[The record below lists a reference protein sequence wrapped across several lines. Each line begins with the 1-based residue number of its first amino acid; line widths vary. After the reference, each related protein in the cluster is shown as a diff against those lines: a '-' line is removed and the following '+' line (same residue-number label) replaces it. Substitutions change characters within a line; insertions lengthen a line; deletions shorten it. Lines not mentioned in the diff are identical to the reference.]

1 MRGVC
6 REARVGPACL
16 VRAGGRGG
24 GQEAR
29 PVAANWHFG
38 QSPGPPSPRLHS
50 EPSPAIPGCF
60 PAQAHPDRLLLE
72 GGAVGRGRGA
82 IPTGDPA
89 ALAISSKPAGWGDGA
104 SRRPPQC
111 PGPHGHHGWIR
122 AHSRP
127 RPRWALVA
135 IAVAAAILTASCL
148 LCVVCCYCRRAR
160 RRKPRDKE
168 AVGLGSVRGTTT
180 THLVQPEVDDVGSGP
195 GGAQQWGR
203 LQLSLEYDL
212 GSQEIRVG
220 LKQAV
225 DLRARSP
232 GAQRTPTPAS
242 ACRAQTRDQ
251 GAPRHA
257 LPRVRRDCCFR
268 VPLAELPRT
277 TLWVQVLDFKR
288 VSGHE
293 PLGELHLPLGTVD
306 LQHVLEIWRQL
317 GPPGTAEA
325 EQTGE
330 LCFSLQYVPG
340 SGRLTVVVL
349 EARGLSLG
357 LAEPYV
363 KVQLMLNRK
372 KWKTRRT
379 SARKGT
385 AAPYFNEA
393 FSFLVPLSQI
403 QSVDLVLAIWARGSR
418 LRAEPVGKVALGAW
432 ASGQPLQHWAD
443 MLAHC
448 PAAHRPVAPPAAC
461 RGGLQDGGKRNRAMT
476 ARRQHLKSVMLQ
488 IAATELEKEESRK
501 ETEKQNYLSEHC
513 PPLHIPGSTAE
524 LQELCK
530 QLHAKVDA
538 AEEEKYDMEVKVQKS
553 SKELEDMNQKL
564 FDLRGKFKR
573 PPLRRVR
580 MSADAMLKALL
591 GSKHKVCMD
600 LRANLKQVKKE
611 DTEKERDLR
620 DVGDW
625 RKNIEEKS
633 GMEGRKKMFE
643 SES

>member
-6 REARVGPACL
+6 REARGGPACL

-50 EPSPAIPGCF
+50 EPSPGHPGLLPC
-60 PAQAHPDRLLLE
+60 PGTPRLAAAGRWGGGQGPE
-72 GGAVGRGRGA
+72 GPSPQVTLPPWPSPPSQQGGEMGH
-82 IPTGDPA
+82 
-89 ALAISSKPAGWGDGA
+89 PAG
-104 SRRPPQC
+104 
-111 PGPHGHHGWIR
+111 PHSAPAPMGTTAGSGLIPDLVARIPW
-122 AHSRP
+122 
-127 RPRWALVA
+127 PRWALVA

-180 THLVQPEVDDVGSGP
+180 THL
-195 GGAQQWGR
+195 
-203 LQLSLEYDL
+203 
-212 GSQEIRVG
+212 IRVG

-232 GAQRTPTPAS
+232 GGTADPYARVSLSTQA
-242 ACRAQTRDQ
+242 
-251 GAPRHA
+251 GHRHETKVHRGT
-257 LPRVRRDCCFR
+257 LCPVFDETCCFR

-317 GPPGTAEA
+317 GPPGAAEA

-363 KVQLMLNRK
+363 KVQLVLNRK

-418 LRAEPVGKVALGAW
+418 LRAEPVGKVALGAR

-443 MLAHC
+443 MLAHARRPIAQWHRLR
-448 PAAHRPVAPPAAC
+448 PAGEVDRAL
-461 RGGLQDGGKRNRAMT
+461 GLQPH
-476 ARRQHLKSVMLQ
+476 RRL
-488 IAATELEKEESRK
+488 
-501 ETEKQNYLSEHC
+501 
-513 PPLHIPGSTAE
+513 PLPGS
-524 LQELCK
+524 
-530 QLHAKVDA
+530 
-538 AEEEKYDMEVKVQKS
+538 
-553 SKELEDMNQKL
+553 
-564 FDLRGKFKR
+564 
-573 PPLRRVR
+573 
-580 MSADAMLKALL
+580 
-591 GSKHKVCMD
+591 
-600 LRANLKQVKKE
+600 
-611 DTEKERDLR
+611 
-620 DVGDW
+620 
-625 RKNIEEKS
+625 
-633 GMEGRKKMFE
+633 
-643 SES
+643 